1 MDCAGNELIQDGRC
15 LAIDFCS
22 AGRRCRGVEIIAHV
36 SNPTRFSSAS
46 ARAQPSEK
54 GEELED
60 YIEKLPIRFTT
71 IGLMIGDWSMESG
84 DW

>member
-22 AGRRCRGVEIIAHV
+22 AGGRCLGVEIIAHV